1 VSAVAHAFPA
11 IGLQTLPAWGGPVGT
26 ARMRV
31 SPEDFQVFE
40 IPLLAPCGEGEH
52 CWLRVRKR
60 NSNTRWVAGQ
70 LAGFAGVAPSAVSY
84 AGLKDR
90 HAVTEQWFS
99 VQLPGRSDP
108 DWQTLQHDDFEVL
121 EARRH
126 RRKLK
131 IGALQ
136 GNRFRLCLRDVDA
149 DREALEARLEQ
160 LRRGGFPNYFGPQRF
175 GRDGA
180 NLESAARLFSQPR
193 RRVPR
198 DKRGIYLSAVR
209 AALFNRVLAAR
220 VEAGLWNRVV
230 PGDALMLDGRSACF
244 VADIPDN
251 DTLQRTGA
259 LEIHPT
265 GLLCGD
271 GAVLCRGEALAL
283 ETAVLVEYED
293 WVQGLRRLR
302 VEAARRALRVVARD
316 LRWSQQEGDGSWL
329 LEFALPAGSFA
340 TSLIAEVLA
349 LEGAD

>member
-1 VSAVAHAFPA
+1 MSAPVQDFSA
-11 IGLQTLPAWGGPVGT
+11 IGLQTLPAWGGAVGT
-26 ARMRV
+26 ARIRV
-31 SPEDFQVFE
+31 RPEDFQVFE
-40 IPLLAPCGEGEH
+40 IPLLTPCGEGEH

-70 LAGFAGVAPSAVSY
+70 LAGFAAVARSAVSY

-108 DWQTLQHDDFEVL
+108 DWRALQHDDFEVL

-136 GNRFRLCLRDVDA
+136 GNRFRLYLRDVDA
-149 DREALEARLEQ
+149 DREALEARLDR

-175 GRDGA
+175 GLDGA
-180 NLESAARLFSQPR
+180 NLESAARLFQRPGR
-193 RRVPR
+193 RSAG

-209 AALFNRVLAAR
+209 AALFNRVLASR
-220 VEAGLWNRVV
+220 VEAGSWNRVV

-244 VADIPDN
+244 VADTPDSE
-251 DTLQRTGA
+251 TLRRAEA

-265 GLLCGD
+265 GPLCGD
-271 GAVLCRGEALAL
+271 GAALCRGEALAF
-283 ETAVLVEYED
+283 ETKVLADYED
-293 WVQGLRRLR
+293 WLEGLCRMR
-302 VEAARRALRVVARD
+302 VEAARRALRVVARE
-316 LRWSQQEGDGSWL
+316 LRWSEQETGVWV

-340 TSLIAEVLA
+340 TSLLAEVLA
-349 LEGAD
+349 VEGAD